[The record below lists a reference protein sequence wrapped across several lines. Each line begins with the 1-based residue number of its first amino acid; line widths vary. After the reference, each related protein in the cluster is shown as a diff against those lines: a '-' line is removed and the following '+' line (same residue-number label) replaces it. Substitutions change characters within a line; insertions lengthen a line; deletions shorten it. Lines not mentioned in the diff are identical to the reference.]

1 MRMRIIPSV
10 LVALLPVMAIA
21 SPAAA
26 QDAAQGGL
34 RVGAIG
40 GLDILRSGS
49 TERSGIDGDDQSAE
63 GFLYGVEVGYD
74 LPLGGVVLGVEGEW
88 TDSTGKAKADRRDPN
103 LFGYGEVKAGRDLYV
118 GGRAG
123 FAVAPSTLAYVK
135 GGYTNAHLDT
145 VLGNGSVSDRERFRL
160 NGWRIGAGLQQSI
173 GTNTYA
179 KLEYRYSNYEQA
191 DYRFVDGGSTD
202 RFDVDTDRHQIVAG
216 VGVRF

>member
-1 MRMRIIPSV
+1 MRKIPIV
-10 LVALLPVMAIA
+10 LAGVSAALAVAT
-21 SPAAA
+21 PAAA
-26 QDAAQGGL
+26 QDAGQGGF
-34 RVGAIG
+34 RVGALG

-49 TERSGIDGDDQSAE
+49 TERTGIDGDDQSAE

-74 LPLGGVVLGVEGEW
+74 LPLGGAVIGVEGEW
-88 TDSTGKAKADRRDPN
+88 SDSTGKAKADRRDPN
-103 LFGYGEVKAGRDLYV
+103 LFGYGEVKSGRDLYI
-118 GGRAG
+118 GARAG

-160 NGWRIGAGLQQSI
+160 DGWRIGAGLQQSI

-179 KLEYRYSNYEQA
+179 KLEYRYSNYERA
-191 DYRFVDGGSTD
+191 DYRYADGGSTGQL
-202 RFDVDTDRHQIVAG
+202 DVDTDRHQIVAG